1 MKLRWPAHAVAVAF
15 VLSLA
20 CSSAPN
26 LPGDEA
32 MGTFEF
38 HATPVSQD
46 CALGSIPDGGF
57 DFEVIARHNKSGDGA
72 WLLIGGIVGDAGFD
86 GQYVTS
92 VRTAPRAFL
101 QADGGSCNPQVTDGG
116 AITCSM
122 TLTETLTFAL
132 LSESQFQAVGN
143 HCPDNPLDGG
153 VPQPG
158 ADSGVTRP
166 GSVGGGTSYDAVEAC
181 GTLVDVASIDGG
193 CNAACLVPCTL
204 TYQVSGARK

>member
-1 MKLRWPAHAVAVAF
+1 MTPRWPAHAVAVAF

-20 CSSAPN
+20 CSSSNN

-46 CALGSIPDGGF
+46 CSLGSLPDGGF
-57 DFEVIARHNKSGDGA
+57 DFEVIARHNKNGSGA

-92 VRTAPRAFL
+92 VRTAPRAFA

-132 LSESQFQAVGN
+132 LSESQFVAAGN
-143 HCPDNPLDGG
+143 ACPPNPLDGG
-153 VPQPG
+153 VPEPT
-158 ADSGVTRP
+158 ADGGIVRP
-166 GSVGGGTSYDAVEAC
+166 GSVGASYDAVATC
-181 GTLVDVASIDGG
+181 GTLVDVATIDGG

-204 TYQVSGARK
+204 TYSVSGVRK